1 MLERLL
7 IEHGAP
13 TLARIKVGN
22 LIQTAVP
29 DPARFD
35 AELASLTRRLAS
47 KGVALTVLKR
57 CSAGALVYVYRPQ
70 KLAEALSRPE
80 IAAFLADAGY
90 GDLSIGAALAT
101 LSSHLTCGEAFP
113 HEIGVFLGYPLEDVL
128 AFIRHRGQGCGLCGC
143 WKAYHNLS
151 EAARIFALYD
161 RCRRIYTRLHT
172 GGRSLEQ
179 LTVAV

>member
-1 MLERLL
+1 MKKL
-7 IEHGAP
+7 
-13 TLARIKVGN
+13 
-22 LIQTAVP
+22 
-29 DPARFD
+29 
-35 AELASLTRRLAS
+35 
-47 KGVALTVLKR
+47 
-57 CSAGALVYVYRPQ
+57 PQ
-70 KLAEALSRPE
+70 KKSSQKSPLPHRGERNESAYIPL

-101 LSSHLTCGEAFP
+101 LSSHLTCGEALP

-143 WKAYHNLS
+143 WKAYHNLP

-179 LTVAV
+179 LTVAA